1 MCHLKD
7 LKNENMLDL
16 LYHLYERIM
25 KYKLTHFSGGIIKRI
40 VLPKEN
46 IYFSKTDESL

>member
-1 MCHLKD
+1 MS
-7 LKNENMLDL
+7 L
-16 LYHLYERIM
+16 LCEIQIDTL
-25 KYKLTHFSGGIIKRI
+25 LWGSIIKRI

>member
-1 MCHLKD
+1 
-7 LKNENMLDL
+7 MLDL
-16 LYHLYERIM
+16 LYHLYERIV
-25 KYKLTHFSGGIIKRI
+25 KYKLTRFCGGDIIKRI